1 MSHYT
6 TLILLPQPRT
16 LTSRGGTI
24 TLLDGKLIAI
34 AASDLLFTAQRLQA
48 ALGAIGL
55 HWEIVAD
62 SAALPADQIGAR
74 LLVTNMPG
82 VGITSDKVSYQ
93 EYTLT
98 IAANAENSAPITIS
112 GPSAQAVWYGVCT
125 VRQIVSQTGQ
135 TLPALTIIDHPDFAR
150 RGVMLDISRDK
161 VPTMNTVYSL
171 VDRLADWKINELQLY
186 TEHTFTYQRHPI
198 VWANASPMTGQQI
211 LELDRYCRERF
222 IDLVPNQN
230 SFGHMHRWLMHD
242 EYRDLAEYPAGF
254 DWPMFLTPRPFSL
267 AASDPR
273 SIALIA
279 ELYEELLPH
288 FSSRYFNIGC
298 DETFDLGKGRSQT
311 LVEQIGKGRAY
322 LQYLSKVAALAQ
334 QHGRTPM
341 FWGDIIMEHPE
352 LVPEL
357 PAGLI
362 AMEWG
367 YEANHP
373 FDRDG
378 ERFAEAKIPF
388 YVCPGTS
395 SWVSLV
401 GRTDNAIGNLR
412 NAALNGRKYGAI
424 GYLNTDWG
432 DYGHWQPLSVS
443 YLGFAYGAALSWATD
458 ANLNFDV
465 PAVLSRFAFDDPSGI
480 MGRAAY
486 DAGNA
491 YQIVKTTSHFNGA
504 VMVRALFTSLDRLRS
519 HEWLPNTKDK
529 PLVFN
534 TDQLHTALHTMDE
547 QIAALADARPADALV
562 IDEYKVAMRLWQHG
576 CKRLL
581 MAEGEPSF
589 TNAAMAAE
597 LRELREQF
605 RVTWLARARPG
616 GLDDSLTRL
625 DRLFADYET
634 PSTP

>member
-1 MSHYT
+1 MAHEPA
-6 TLILLPQPRT
+6 LILLPQPRT
-16 LTSRGGTI
+16 LIYRGGTVA
-24 TLLDGKLIAI
+24 LSDGKLIAI
-34 AASDLLFTAQRLQA
+34 AAPDLLFTAQRLQA
-48 ALGAIGL
+48 VLAATGL

-62 SAALPADQIGAR
+62 SAALPIELIGAR
-74 LLVTNMPG
+74 LMVSNAPEDA
-82 VGITSDKVSYQ
+82 ITSDNELYQ

-98 IAANAENSAPITIS
+98 IAANAENSEPITINGQS
-112 GPSAQAVWYGVCT
+112 SQAVWYGVCT
-125 VRQIVSQTGQ
+125 LRQIISQTGQ
-135 TLPALTIIDHPDFAR
+135 TIPTLTISDHPDFVR

-161 VPTMNTVYSL
+161 VPTMNTLYAL

-186 TEHTFTYQRHPI
+186 TEHTFAYRRHPI
-198 VWANASPMTGQQI
+198 VWANASPLTGQQI
-211 LELDRYCRERF
+211 LELDRYCQERF

-242 EYRDLAEYPAGF
+242 EYRDLAEYPAGL
-254 DWPMFLTPRPFSL
+254 DWPMFLTPRPFSV

-279 ELYEELLPH
+279 ELYDELLPH

-298 DETFDLGKGRSQT
+298 DETFDLGKDRSQA

-322 LQYLSKVAALAQ
+322 LQYLTKVAALAQ

-341 FWGDIIMEHPE
+341 FWGDIIMQHPE

-378 ERFAEAKIPF
+378 ARFAEAKTPF

-395 SWVSLV
+395 SWVSLL

-412 NAALNGRKYGAI
+412 SAALNGHKYGAI

-432 DYGHWQPLSVS
+432 DYGHWQPLPVS
-443 YLGFAYGAALSWATD
+443 YLGFVYGAALSWATD
-458 ANLNFDV
+458 ANLELDLPV
-465 PAVLSRFAFDDPSGI
+465 VLSQFAFDDPTGI
-480 MGRAAY
+480 MGHVAY
-486 DAGNA
+486 NAGNA
-491 YQIVKTTSHFNGA
+491 YQIVKATSHFNGA

-534 TDQLHTALHTMDE
+534 TDQLHAALHTMDE
-547 QIAALADARPADALV
+547 QIAALADARPADVLV

-581 MAEGEPSF
+581 MAEGDSSI
-589 TNAAMAAE
+589 TGVTMAAE

-616 GLDDSLTRL
+616 GLDDSLARM
-625 DRLFADYET
+625 DRMFADYEIPVT
-634 PSTP
+634 P